1 MLLNPRRLNDQKL
14 KILKNFLSTIPL
26 FGLSEI
32 SAHIERVKGAGK
44 KNLMVIYKTGENVP
58 ADRDYLEKIL
68 NAVGVHLENDAFY
81 LEISDKQI
89 PPWAALNRHFHANYC
104 FLFGI
109 PPGSAGI
116 RLNMPLYRP
125 LTYREVTYLCSDS
138 LEKIRLE
145 REAGDNRAAG
155 ALWKALLEIFPKV

>member
-1 MLLNPRRLNDQKL
+1 MHQSRWLYASLYLLYF
-14 KILKNFLSTIPL
+14 FLLAPFL
-26 FGLSEI
+26 
-32 SAHIERVKGAGK
+32 
-44 KNLMVIYKTGENVP
+44 VIFI
-58 ADRDYLEKIL
+58 A
-68 NAVGVHLENDAFY
+68 AFY

-155 ALWKALLEIFPKV
+155 ALWKALLEIFPKA

>member
-1 MLLNPRRLNDQKL
+1 MIKEKPREVFDTWYDV
-14 KILKNFLSTIPL
+14 S
-26 FGLSEI
+26 
-32 SAHIERVKGAGK
+32 
-44 KNLMVIYKTGENVP
+44 
-58 ADRDYLEKIL
+58 
-68 NAVGVHLENDAFY
+68 
-81 LEISDKQI
+81 
-89 PPWAALNRHFHANYC
+89 PPRTHYTASNYC

-145 REAGDNRAAG
+145 RETGDNRAAG